1 MASYHLKV
9 ASALLVVAAL
19 SGCGGGGG
27 GGSAGNSGAVQTTP
41 TVPVTS
47 GLVPDAPAAGAILYA
62 DAAPLRVLRDGA
74 VWTYRGVKLPNGD
87 GAYATQRIVYTN
99 VVKHATAGVGVS
111 ESGSNSFN
119 TGAESSGVRFEGGA
133 YKSSTGLATS
143 EKAAPLAIDMIELR
157 SPVRINDQYVSF
169 DKHIADSGGDYDG
182 DKVNDAIDMAVYS
195 RVIGEETLDLPNRR
209 QVKTVRVDMTFR
221 ARVTSSANHSY
232 SAVYESVRS
241 TWYAPGIGIVKARL
255 EEPNTAANAPNS
267 VVTEVLENWDGLT
280 EGLGHTGLAAA
291 VVLPGVPLAGTS
303 LPFPIDAV
311 GFDTHA
317 VVATSILNQ
326 PDYAG
331 IALTQLDARGK
342 VVAMRNY
349 TRAELFP
356 GVQYFR
362 EPRLLRVGD
371 ELRVLVVTDNSSVS
385 MAAFDSTG
393 QRLLRPSVT
402 LFSDPQLIVV
412 SDGVTYRTVADGA
425 GLWVGWGHL
434 TQDAYSQ
441 GRALMVQHFD
451 ANAQPVGAQR
461 AVFSAL
467 WPSLSDFNMALDG
480 TRLAV
485 SWREQGV
492 STARHLALID
502 TGSGALLADK
512 SLDSLLP
519 CTRVDTLALAPGL
532 AMTCWGNAQA
542 LRAARLDANG
552 DPVLSAG
559 TTLATDTIK
568 APWLMPLNDDAVFGG
583 NAGKLVASTRQ
594 TDKYW
599 PEDDYATAFTA
610 VFQTRGSD
618 GPLAASEPVLLAR
631 IAPPMNVQRIIKLGN
646 RLLLVGRDDFYN
658 LQTTTVWLAN

>member
-1 MASYHLKV
+1 MASHHLKV
-9 ASALLVVAAL
+9 ASALLVAAAL
-19 SGCGGGGG
+19 SACGGGGG
-27 GGSAGNSGAVQTTP
+27 GTGSAGVVQTAP
-41 TVPVTS
+41 TGPVTS
-47 GLVPDAPAAGAILYA
+47 GLVPDAPAAGPSLYA

-74 VWTYRGVKLPNGD
+74 VWTYHGVKLPNGD
-87 GAYATQRIVYTN
+87 GAYANQRIVYTN

-111 ESGSNSFN
+111 ESGNNAFN

-143 EKAAPLAIDMIELR
+143 EKTAPLAIDMIELR
-157 SPVRINDQYVSF
+157 SPVRLNDQYVSF
-169 DKHIADSGGDYDG
+169 DKHIADSGADYDG
-182 DKVNDAIDMAVYS
+182 DKVNDAIDVAIYS

-232 SAVYESVRS
+232 SPVYESVRS

-255 EEPNTAANAPNS
+255 EEPNTAAGAPNS

-280 EGLGHTGLAAA
+280 EGLGHTG
-291 VVLPGVPLAGTS
+291 LAGTS

-349 TRAELFP
+349 TLADLFP
-356 GVQYFR
+356 GVQNFR

-371 ELRVLVVTDNSSVS
+371 ELRVLAVTDSSVS

-393 QRLLRPSVT
+393 QRILRPSVT
-402 LFSDPQLIVV
+402 LVSDPRLILVA
-412 SDGVTYRTVADGA
+412 DDLTYRMVADGA
-425 GLWVGWGHL
+425 GIWISWGRL

-441 GRALMVQHFD
+441 GRALMLQHFD
-451 ANAQPVGAQR
+451 ANAQPVVAPRVLSNASWGT
-461 AVFSAL
+461 
-467 WPSLSDFNMALDG
+467 LSDFNMAIDG
-480 TRLAV
+480 ARLAV
-485 SWREQGV
+485 SWREQGG

-502 TGSGALLADK
+502 TGSGALLTDK
-512 SLDSLLP
+512 SLDSLQA
-519 CTRVDTLALAPGL
+519 CTHVNTLALAPGL

-568 APWLMPLNDDAVFGG
+568 APWLMPLNDDTVFGG
-583 NAGKLVASTRQ
+583 NTGKLAASTRQ

-599 PEDDYATAFTA
+599 PEDDYATALTS